1 MGDFVRALYPFA
13 PYGLVLS
20 GLAGAYFKI
29 PDIYVASIISASL
42 ALINP
47 SKGSTDQPPK
57 P

>member
-20 GLAGAYFKI
+20 GLAGAYFKL

-47 SKGSTDQPPK
+47 SKGQSDPTPK
-57 P
+57 L

>member
-1 MGDFVRALYPFA
+1 MGDFVRAMYPFA

-20 GLAGAYFKI
+20 GLAGAYFKL

-47 SKGSTDQPPK
+47 SKGPTDPTPK
-57 P
+57 A